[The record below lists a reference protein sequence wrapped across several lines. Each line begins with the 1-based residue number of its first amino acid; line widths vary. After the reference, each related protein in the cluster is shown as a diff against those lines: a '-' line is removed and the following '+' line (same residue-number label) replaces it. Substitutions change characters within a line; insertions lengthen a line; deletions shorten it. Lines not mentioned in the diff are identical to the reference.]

1 MECQSRQIPRGA
13 LTCSA
18 EKKRKWGKII
28 GGDQEGDSE
37 QNVKWINKKQNDRER
52 GVQRERV

>member
-1 MECQSRQIPRGA
+1 LECQSRQIPRGA

-18 EKKRKWGKII
+18 EKKRKRGKII

-37 QNVKWINKKQNDRER
+37 QNVKYIYLKIK
-52 GVQRERV
+52 